1 VDVVRNSLS
10 CAGTLLPLG
19 TSIGSADGGGTAASA
34 AVVVGR
40 RCDIDPG
47 FFTELLAR
55 DFLAAGTQ
63 PLHLTAELD
72 RPPVPT
78 ARRR

>member
-34 AVVVGR
+34 TFVVAL
-40 RCDIDPG
+40 RCEPDPG
-47 FFTELLAR
+47 CFAELLAR
-55 DFLAAGTQ
+55 DFLAAGTRF
-63 PLHLTAELD
+63 LHLTAELD
-72 RPPVPT
+72 GPPVPT